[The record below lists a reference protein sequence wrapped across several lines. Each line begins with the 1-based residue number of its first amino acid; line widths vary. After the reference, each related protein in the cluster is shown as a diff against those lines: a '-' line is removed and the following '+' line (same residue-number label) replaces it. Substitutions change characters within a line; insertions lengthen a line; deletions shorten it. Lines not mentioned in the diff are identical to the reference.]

1 MTGYSSKYN
10 IFNVLVF
17 NITPVVSLPSKSKQ
31 RNTTLSTVVGI
42 LNNENILI
50 SHQLTGFHFNT
61 RNLFIYEFYDLQKKL
76 LTCCQ
81 RSADKIHAYGE
92 IR

>member
-1 MTGYSSKYN
+1 MTDIRQKLTEYYPGYSSNKLFQ
-10 IFNVLVF
+10 ILILIMF

-50 SHQLTGFHFNT
+50 SHQL
-61 RNLFIYEFYDLQKKL
+61 
-76 LTCCQ
+76 
-81 RSADKIHAYGE
+81 
-92 IR
+92 

>member
-50 SHQLTGFHFNT
+50 SHQLDPSKYL
-61 RNLFIYEFYDLQKKL
+61 R
-76 LTCCQ
+76 